1 MGTYLGCVHA
11 WVAGWVH
18 VACMIANG
26 VALISPSLSPVP
38 RVEI

>member
-1 MGTYLGCVHA
+1 MGTCACMGGWLGA
-11 WVAGWVH
+11 W
-18 VACMIANG
+18 CMIANG